1 MINILLVD
9 DHAIFR
15 EGLKKIIENTT
26 GMVVSGE
33 ADNGEEALQQINSQ
47 KFDLVILDISLPG
60 QSGLEVL
67 KDIKRDFLK
76 LPVLILSMHSEEQYA
91 RRLLKAGASGYL
103 KKDSAFDQLVSAI
116 RTINSGKKYISS
128 VVAHILEDFIERDT
142 EKDRHE
148 LLSDREFQ
156 VLCMIASGKTVTE
169 ISKEISLSDKTI
181 STYRARILEKMK
193 MKTNA
198 ELTFYAINNKLVKN

>member
-1 MINILLVD
+1 MISILLVD

-15 EGLKKIIENTT
+15 EGLKKIIENST
-26 GMVVSGE
+26 GMEVSGE

-103 KKDSAFDQLVSAI
+103 KKDSAFDQLVNAI

-128 VVAHILEDFIERDT
+128 VV
-142 EKDRHE
+142 
-148 LLSDREFQ
+148 S
-156 VLCMIASGKTVTE
+156 S
-169 ISKEISLSDKTI
+169 S
-181 STYRARILEKMK
+181 RI
-193 MKTNA
+193 
-198 ELTFYAINNKLVKN
+198 

>member
-1 MINILLVD
+1 MITILLVD

-26 GMVVSGE
+26 GMSVTGE
-33 ADNGEEALQQINSQ
+33 ANNGDEALQQIKENE
-47 KFDLVILDISLPG
+47 FDLVILDISLPG

-67 KDIKRDFLK
+67 KELKHNNPK

-91 RRLLKAGASGYL
+91 RRLLKSGASGYL

-116 RTINSGKKYISS
+116 RTIDSGKKYISPI
-128 VVAHILEDFIERDT
+128 VAHILAEFIERDT

-156 VLCMIASGKTVTE
+156 VLCLIASGKTVTE
-169 ISKEISLSDKTI
+169 ISKELSLSDKTI

-198 ELTFYAINNKLVKN
+198 ELTFYTINNKLVKN

>member
-1 MINILLVD
+1 MRVTD
-9 DHAIFR
+9 
-15 EGLKKIIENTT
+15 
-26 GMVVSGE
+26 E
-33 ADNGEEALQQINSQ
+33 ANKGDEALQKIKENE
-47 KFDLVILDISLPG
+47 FDLVILDISLPG

-67 KDIKRDFLK
+67 KELKRNNPK

-91 RRLLKAGASGYL
+91 GRLLKSGASGYL

-116 RTINSGKKYISS
+116 RTIDSGKKYISP
-128 VVAHILEDFIERDT
+128 VVAHILAEFIERDT

-156 VLCMIASGKTVTE
+156 VLCLIASGKTVTE
-169 ISKEISLSDKTI
+169 ISKELSLSDKTI

-198 ELTFYAINNKLVKN
+198 ELTFYTINNKLVKN

>member
-1 MINILLVD
+1 MISILLVD

-26 GMVVSGE
+26 GMEVSGE

-103 KKDSAFDQLVSAI
+103 KKDSAFDQLVNAI

-128 VVAHILEDFIERDT
+128 VVSHILADFIERDT

-156 VLCMIASGKTVTE
+156 VLCLIASGKTVTE

>member
-26 GMVVSGE
+26 GMEVSGE

-116 RTINSGKKYISS
+116 RTIDSGKKYISP
-128 VVAHILEDFIERDT
+128 VVAHILAEFIGRDT

-156 VLCMIASGKTVTE
+156 VLCLIASGKTVTE

>member
-1 MINILLVD
+1 MISILLVD

-26 GMVVSGE
+26 GMEVSGE
-33 ADNGEEALQQINSQ
+33 ANNGEEALQQINSQ

-103 KKDSAFDQLVSAI
+103 KKDSAFDQLVNAI

-128 VVAHILEDFIERDT
+128 VVANILAEFIERDT

-156 VLCMIASGKTVTE
+156 VLCLIASGKTVTE
-169 ISKEISLSDKTI
+169 ISNEISLSDKTI
-181 STYRARILEKMK
+181 STYRARILEKMR

>member
-1 MINILLVD
+1 MISILLVD

-15 EGLKKIIENTT
+15 EGLKKIIDNTT
-26 GMVVSGE
+26 GMEVSGE

-103 KKDSAFDQLVSAI
+103 KKDSAFDQLVNAI
-116 RTINSGKKYISS
+116 RTINNGEKYISS
-128 VVAHILEDFIERDT
+128 VVAHILADFIERDT

-156 VLCMIASGKTVTE
+156 VLCLIASGKTVTE